1 MGLSA
6 SIAPGSPSLVGGTRK
21 ISLSAML
28 WPSIAAVL
36 VFMVLLPLTWLVW
49 ISFQSDTTDQL
60 TLGNYLD
67 AFQSRTSLVAISN
80 SLMLALGVAT
90 GATVAGTL
98 LAWLIT
104 RTDMPFRGLVR
115 ALILASFVT
124 PSFMGAIAWILLASP
139 NAGWLNQIW
148 VAVSGAEVP
157 LFNIFSLGGAMFVM
171 AIYAISYPFSLVA
184 ATLDQ
189 APSEY
194 ENAARTL
201 GAGLARITWSIT
213 LPLAA
218 PAIISG
224 FILSFL
230 EAIASF
236 GVAAFILIPARRP
249 VITIE
254 LLSLFSEFPPRLGQA
269 AAYGMPLLVITAVL
283 LAIQRR
289 LLARRSFTLITGKG
303 GSFRRVA
310 LGVWRWPALALA
322 MVPPVLAVLLPYAA
336 MLLVSLS
343 VAWGKGPFAP
353 GNLSF
358 QWYYKTFFDTV
369 SARNSLGHSLIYCSV
384 AATIAVTIATLI
396 AYTRARRII
405 PGSALLGFLAMAPF
419 IVPGIVLAIGF
430 YAAYAHPPIKLV
442 GTAWI
447 MIMAYATQF
456 LPIAYANGMSMFGTL
471 SVDLENAGR
480 ILGASRITVLRVIT
494 APLLRGALL
503 SSWMLVFISSFREL
517 STVIFLFVG
526 GTAVITT
533 MIYDFSSSGYYE
545 SVCVLGIVMMLVVFS
560 ATLVVYGLFGA
571 PLNRLQ
577 SSEVPS

>member
-1 MGLSA
+1 MSLPASMALGGRGLA
-6 SIAPGSPSLVGGTRK
+6 EDTRK
-21 ISLSAML
+21 ISLSAL
-28 WPSIAAVL
+28 FWPLIAVVL
-36 VFMVLLPLTWLVW
+36 AFMVLLPLGWLVLM
-49 ISFQSDTTDQL
+49 SFQSDTTGQM
-60 TLGNYLD
+60 TIANYVD
-67 AFQSRTSLVAISN
+67 AFRSKSGLLAILN
-80 SLMLALGVAT
+80 SILLALGVAT
-90 GATVAGTL
+90 GATISGTL

-104 RTDMPFRGLVR
+104 RTDMPCRGLLR

-124 PSFMGAIAWILLASP
+124 PSFMGAVAWILLASP
-139 NAGWLNQIW
+139 NSGWLNQIW
-148 VAVSGAEVP
+148 IAASGASVP

-171 AIYAISYPFSLVA
+171 AIYAISYPFSMVA

-201 GAGLARITWSIT
+201 GAGLGRITWSIT
-213 LPLAA
+213 LPLAT

-249 VITIE
+249 VIAIE
-254 LLSLFSEFPPRLGQA
+254 LLSMFSEFPPRLGQA
-269 AAYGMPLLVITAVL
+269 AAYGMPLLVVTALL
-283 LAIQRR
+283 LAVQRR

-322 MVPPVLAVLLPYAA
+322 MLPPLLSVVLPYTA

-369 SARNSLGHSLIYCSV
+369 SARNSLWHSLEYCSA

-405 PGSALLGFLAMAPF
+405 PGSAVLGFLAMAPF
-419 IVPGIVLAIGF
+419 VVPGIVLAIGF
-430 YAAYAHPPIKLV
+430 FAAYAHPPIKLV
-442 GTAWI
+442 GTPWI
-447 MIMAYATQF
+447 LIMAFATQF
-456 LPIAYANGMSMFGTL
+456 LPIAYANGMSMFATL
-471 SVDLENAGR
+471 NVDLENAGR
-480 ILGASRITVLRVIT
+480 ILGASRFAVLRLIT

-503 SSWMLVFISSFREL
+503 SSWMLVFIASFREL
-517 STVIFLFVG
+517 STAIFLFVG

-533 MIYDFSSSGYYE
+533 IIYDFSSSGYYE
-545 SVCVLGIVMMLVVFS
+545 SVCVLGIVMMLVVFGAS
-560 ATLVVYGLFGA
+560 LLVYGLFGV
-571 PLNRLQ
+571 PLNQMQ
-577 SSEVPS
+577 SSEVPN

>member
-1 MGLSA
+1 MSLPASMALGGRGLA
-6 SIAPGSPSLVGGTRK
+6 EDTRK
-21 ISLSAML
+21 ISLSAL
-28 WPSIAAVL
+28 FWPLIAVVL
-36 VFMVLLPLTWLVW
+36 AFMVLLPLGWLVL
-49 ISFQSDTTDQL
+49 ISFQSDTTGQL
-60 TLGNYLD
+60 TVVNYVD
-67 AFQSRTSLVAISN
+67 AFRSKSGLLAILN
-80 SLMLALGVAT
+80 SILLALGVAT
-90 GATVAGTL
+90 GATVSGTL

-104 RTDMPFRGLVR
+104 RTDMPCRGLVR

-124 PSFMGAIAWILLASP
+124 PSFMGAVAWILLASP
-139 NAGWLNQIW
+139 NSGWLNQIW
-148 VAVSGAEVP
+148 VAASGAGVP

-171 AIYAISYPFSLVA
+171 AIYAISYPFSMVA

-201 GAGLARITWSIT
+201 GAGLGRITWSIT

-249 VITIE
+249 VIAIE
-254 LLSLFSEFPPRLGQA
+254 LLSMFSEFPPRLGQA
-269 AAYGMPLLVITAVL
+269 AAYGMPLLVVTALL
-283 LAIQRR
+283 LAVQRR

-310 LGVWRWPALALA
+310 LGAWRWPALALA
-322 MVPPVLAVLLPYAA
+322 MLPPLLSVVLPYTA

-369 SARNSLGHSLIYCSV
+369 SARNSLWHSLEYCSA

-405 PGSALLGFLAMAPF
+405 PGSAVLGFLAMAPF
-419 IVPGIVLAIGF
+419 VVPGIVLAIGF
-430 YAAYAHPPIKLV
+430 FAAYAHPPIKLV
-442 GTAWI
+442 GTPWI
-447 MIMAYATQF
+447 LIMAFATQF
-456 LPIAYANGMSMFGTL
+456 LPIAYANGMSMFATL
-471 SVDLENAGR
+471 NVDLENAGR
-480 ILGASRITVLRVIT
+480 ILGASRFAVLRLIT

-503 SSWMLVFISSFREL
+503 SSWMLVFIASFREL
-517 STVIFLFVG
+517 STAIFLFVG

-533 MIYDFSSSGYYE
+533 IIYDFSSSGYYE
-545 SVCVLGIVMMLVVFS
+545 SVCVLGIVMMLVVFGAS
-560 ATLVVYGLFGA
+560 LLVYGLFGVS
-571 PLNRLQ
+571 LNQMQ
-577 SSEVPS
+577 SSEVPN

>member
-1 MGLSA
+1 MSRPA
-6 SIAPGSPSLVGGTRK
+6 SIALGSSSVVKGTR
-21 ISLSAML
+21 ISPSAML
-28 WPSIAAVL
+28 WPLIAAVL
-36 VFMVLLPLTWLVW
+36 AFMVLLPLAWLVW

-60 TLGNYLD
+60 TLGNYID
-67 AFQSRTSLVAISN
+67 AFQSRTSLIAILN
-80 SLMLALGVAT
+80 SLLLALGVAT
-90 GATVAGTL
+90 GATIAGTIM
-98 LAWLIT
+98 AWLIT

-139 NAGWLNQIW
+139 NAGWLNQMW
-148 VAVSGAEVP
+148 VAVSGSDTP

-201 GAGLARITWSIT
+201 GAGLSRITWSIT

-269 AAYGMPLLVITAVL
+269 AAYGIPLLAVTAVL
-283 LAIQRR
+283 LTIQRR

-303 GSFRRVA
+303 GLFRRVA
-310 LGVWRWPALALA
+310 LGVWRWPAFALA
-322 MVPPVLAVLLPYAA
+322 MVPPILSVLLPYAA

-358 QWYYKTFFDTV
+358 QWYHKVFFDTV
-369 SARNSLGHSLIYCSV
+369 SARNSLGHSLVYCSV
-384 AATIAVTIATLI
+384 A
-396 AYTRARRII
+396 
-405 PGSALLGFLAMAPF
+405 
-419 IVPGIVLAIGF
+419 
-430 YAAYAHPPIKLV
+430 
-442 GTAWI
+442 
-447 MIMAYATQF
+447 
-456 LPIAYANGMSMFGTL
+456 MFGTL

-480 ILGASRITVLRVIT
+480 ILGASRIAVLRVIT

-533 MIYDFSSSGYYE
+533 QIYDFSSSGYYE

-560 ATLVVYGLFGA
+560 ATLAVYGLFGA

-577 SSEVPS
+577 SSEVPN

>member
-1 MGLSA
+1 MSSPA
-6 SIAPGSPSLVGGTRK
+6 SIASGSAGFASETRK

-28 WPSIAAVL
+28 WPLIAVVL
-36 VFMVLLPLTWLVW
+36 AFMVLLPLAWLVW

-67 AFQSRTSLVAISN
+67 AFQSKTSLIAILN
-80 SLMLALGVAT
+80 SLLLALGVAT
-90 GATVAGTL
+90 GATIAGTL

-139 NAGWLNQIW
+139 NAGWLNQMW
-148 VAVSGAEVP
+148 VAVSGAQVP

-201 GAGLARITWSIT
+201 GAGLGRITWSIT

-254 LLSLFSEFPPRLGQA
+254 LLSMFSEFPPRLGQA
-269 AAYGMPLLVITAVL
+269 AAYGMPLLVVTAVL
-283 LAIQRR
+283 LVIQRR

-310 LGVWRWPALALA
+310 LGVWRWPALAIA
-322 MVPPVLAVLLPYAA
+322 MVPPILAVLLPYAA

-369 SARNSLGHSLIYCSV
+369 SARNSLGHSLIYCSA

-430 YAAYAHPPIKLV
+430 YAAYAHPPLKLV
-442 GTAWI
+442 GTPWI
-447 MIMAYATQF
+447 MIMAFATQF
-456 LPIAYANGMSMFGTL
+456 LPIAYANGLSMFGTL

-480 ILGASRITVLRVIT
+480 ILGASRIAVLQRIT

-517 STVIFLFVG
+517 STAIFLFVG

-533 MIYDFSSSGYYE
+533 TIYDFSSSGYYE

>member
-1 MGLSA
+1 MSPPA
-6 SIAPGSPSLVGGTRK
+6 SIALGSSSVVKGTR
-21 ISLSAML
+21 ISPSAML
-28 WPSIAAVL
+28 WPLIAAVL
-36 VFMVLLPLTWLVW
+36 AFMVLLPLAWLVW

-60 TLGNYLD
+60 TLGNYID
-67 AFQSRTSLVAISN
+67 AFHSRTSLIAILN
-80 SLMLALGVAT
+80 SLLLALGVAT
-90 GATVAGTL
+90 GATIAGTIM
-98 LAWLIT
+98 AWLIT

-139 NAGWLNQIW
+139 NAGWLNQMW
-148 VAVSGAEVP
+148 VAVSGSDTP

-201 GAGLARITWSIT
+201 GAGLSRITWSIT

-269 AAYGMPLLVITAVL
+269 AAYGIPLLAVTAVL
-283 LAIQRR
+283 LTIQRR

-310 LGVWRWPALALA
+310 LGVWRWPAFALA
-322 MVPPVLAVLLPYAA
+322 MVPPILSVLLPYAA

-358 QWYYKTFFDTV
+358 QWYHKVFFDTV
-369 SARNSLGHSLIYCSV
+369 SARNSLGHSLVYCSV

-442 GTAWI
+442 GTPWI
-447 MIMAYATQF
+447 IIMAFATQF

-480 ILGASRITVLRVIT
+480 ILGASRIAVLRVIT

-533 MIYDFSSSGYYE
+533 QIYDFSSSGYYE

-560 ATLVVYGLFGA
+560 ATLAVYGLFGA

-577 SSEVPS
+577 SSEVPN